1 MSGWGE
7 LIKQGLKS
15 AGKAAVQKGSTVSS
29 KKIQNGIVEKV
40 NPYAKTVTI
49 QSKDGKMRE
58 TVRADEVTVQP
69 VRRRTREE
77 SLYISDEAYTPK
89 RISDFSESDLANM
102 SEGEI
107 RQRLIRDP
115 NMQSYQDLAKAAPG
129 DSDIM
134 KRIRF
139 IGQNRVPGLRKTAE
153 DRGKFAEARAQ
164 AKQEAEAKKIAEERI
179 AQKERFKASKQKE
192 DIQKRRAMPKF
203 GDPVFGGDVQKFL
216 AARKKYEENSVK
228 PALKNDPNA
237 TYWNRGG
244 SVNLKKKQYK
254 TVINKFSDR
263 MLPGKKRT
271 TRIY

>member
-139 IGQNRVPGLRKTAE
+139 IGQNKVPGLRKTAE

-179 AQKERFKASKQKE
+179 TQKERLQATEKEKLKKIRSKKPE
-192 DIQKRRAMPKF
+192 LNSPGID
-203 GDPVFGGDVQKFL
+203 GDMNKLMQSMQRWRDTGRWAK
-216 AARKKYEENSVK
+216 
-228 PALKNDPNA
+228 
-237 TYWNRGG
+237 GG
-244 SVNLKKKQYK
+244 SVNLNKKQYK